1 MSGGSD
7 PQMLFTGNDAINWF
21 GGWRMKDQDEL
32 SDCKD
37 ENKEL
42 LAIVADYI
50 HRYGLTLKARKY
62 FERLA
67 TQKLDGQDGS

>member
-1 MSGGSD
+1 
-7 PQMLFTGNDAINWF
+7 
-21 GGWRMKDQDEL
+21 MKDQDEL